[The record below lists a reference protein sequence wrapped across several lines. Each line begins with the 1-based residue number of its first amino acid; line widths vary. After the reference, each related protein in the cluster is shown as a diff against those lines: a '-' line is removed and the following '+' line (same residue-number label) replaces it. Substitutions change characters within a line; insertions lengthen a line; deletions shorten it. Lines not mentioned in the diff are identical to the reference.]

1 MDHAGD
7 NRCRFSNDEP
17 PETQAAAV
25 PAMQLYHDDL
35 YGADSGLWFA
45 VCDVADAVGRD
56 TGSMAHDRL
65 LCRGQYLHLNDLYL
79 LGVVGV
85 IAVLLRTWRSLLSNL
100 ALLGRS
106 RQPDLLSCS
115 DNAKP

>member
-7 NRCRFSNDEP
+7 NRYRINLDEP
-17 PETQAAAV
+17 AESQATAV

-65 LCRGQYLHLNDLYL
+65 LCRRQYLHLNDLYL

-85 IAVLLRTWRSLLSNL
+85 IAVLLRTWRSLLPNF

-106 RQPDLLSCS
+106 RQPDLFSRS
-115 DNAKP
+115 NVAK